1 MWQELLGLNK
11 HWQKEVAQNK
21 RVKLTCM
28 YSTHKGERNEYIKQF
43 ET

>member
-1 MWQELLGLNK
+1 MWRKLLGLNR

-21 RVKLTCM
+21 KVKLTYM
-28 YSTHKGERNEYIKQF
+28 YSTHKGETDGYIKQL